1 MGEEYAYI
9 IEAFK
14 KILQSRHKVQEALCY
29 MILPRYED
37 FAKDYK
43 IFKKYKDCRDFEECL
58 ASLFGIEYAKMKT
71 IIKKLND
78 YKNEKDSISRC
89 MAIKISL

>member
-58 ASLFGIEYAKMKT
+58 ALSAPLTKEKILPHKRFCRFILKLFSPLI
-71 IIKKLND
+71 
-78 YKNEKDSISRC
+78 
-89 MAIKISL
+89 